1 MPIAKSIREIHD
13 RKFTMD
19 GSGVTFKTQRKIRK
33 HHVSCGKMQHDVPG
47 KKKMPKQ
54 VSRYKRDTCGGNTLK
69 SRK

>member
-47 KKKMPKQ
+47 KKK
-54 VSRYKRDTCGGNTLK
+54 NA
-69 SRK
+69 